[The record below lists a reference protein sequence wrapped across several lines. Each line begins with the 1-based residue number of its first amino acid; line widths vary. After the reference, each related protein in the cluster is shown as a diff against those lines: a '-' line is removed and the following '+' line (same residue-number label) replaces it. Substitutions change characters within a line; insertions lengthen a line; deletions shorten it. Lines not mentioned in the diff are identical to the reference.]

1 MHMTISS
8 GLTLTET
15 RLMLHRKSV
24 ELSLAKTALLLLRLK
39 VLLIK
44 LVKVSIAQTVLL

>member
-8 GLTLTET
+8 GLTLTEM
-15 RLMLHRKSV
+15 RLMHHRKSV
-24 ELSLAKTALLLLRLK
+24 KISIAQTALLLLRLNA
-39 VLLIK
+39 LLIK